1 MYIYIFHPL
10 STCTYS
16 LLSPGKNVFWSFHE
30 RGVRRG
36 CTAIDLMGVLLAAVK
51 HHIKPSSS
59 LLTSGTKKDSFD
71 KWLLY
76 DRHHSFTGRH
86 GLNSSASVRR
96 FRESPSPLPLPSILF
111 SSIFSPYLLFLP
123 YRYCHRGIISGCLG
137 GDVVSRRYD
146 RAVARKLYLEG
157 RESNEVSVT
166 LSSLFIFFLFSFRY
180 FEIIRINFKKT
191 ELSGT
196 FCCYL
201 TLSRMEVTMKMC
213 TLIIYYFYKRN
224 RKEGTKY

>member
-1 MYIYIFHPL
+1 M
-10 STCTYS
+10 
-16 LLSPGKNVFWSFHE
+16 
-30 RGVRRG
+30 
-36 CTAIDLMGVLLAAVK
+36 
-51 HHIKPSSS
+51 
-59 LLTSGTKKDSFD
+59 
-71 KWLLY
+71 
-76 DRHHSFTGRH
+76 
-86 GLNSSASVRR
+86 RR

-224 RKEGTKY
+224 TNFFLERNFFSMYIILQRNVIWS